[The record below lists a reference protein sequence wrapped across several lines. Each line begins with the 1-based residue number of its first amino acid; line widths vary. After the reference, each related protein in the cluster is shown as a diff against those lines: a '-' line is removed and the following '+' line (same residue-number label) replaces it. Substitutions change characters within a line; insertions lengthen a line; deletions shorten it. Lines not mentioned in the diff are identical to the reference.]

1 MATTGILP
9 KRKTPVPSTGRDI
22 VPVPLSHPCH
32 TRRPVEH
39 RKRPRDAGPFLHGAV
54 RSRRRKLCR
63 PEGLAGCY
71 RAFLATSVMAVNAA
85 GSLTAMSDS
94 TLRSSCTPAFLRPF
108 MSTE

>member
-22 VPVPLSHPCH
+22 VPVPLSHPAPRRAPQKAPRCGAFSSWRLSFPAQKALQA
-32 TRRPVEH
+32 RRP
-39 RKRPRDAGPFLHGAV
+39 
-54 RSRRRKLCR
+54 
-63 PEGLAGCY
+63 AGCY